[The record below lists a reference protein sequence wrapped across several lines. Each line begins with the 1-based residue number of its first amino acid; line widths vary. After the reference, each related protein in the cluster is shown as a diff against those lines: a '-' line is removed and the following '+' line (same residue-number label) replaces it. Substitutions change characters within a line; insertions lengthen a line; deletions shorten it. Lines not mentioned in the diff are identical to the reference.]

1 MSGIFAPLAL
11 LRNPTVAPLFISRL
25 VSSAG
30 VGFGQLALAW
40 GVMGLGYGPAALSMV
55 MACKA
60 APAILMI
67 LTGIVGD
74 RLRRHHVLLAAELLA
89 TVAWLGLGACF
100 LSGTAPLPLLCGL
113 AVLSGVATAM
123 FLPTIRGIV
132 ADLLAGVSRPAGNAL
147 VNQTESVGLLIGLAS
162 SGVVVSTVGAGWA
175 ASARGVLCAASAL
188 LLSLLRTARHDR
200 DSGMLRDL
208 RAGWRQFAAHRW
220 VWTMA
225 LQFTVL
231 IIAVACFTDVI
242 GPMYMKHGHGG
253 ARVWGII
260 AACEALGALV
270 GALIGARLR
279 TPKPVLVATALP
291 ASAAI
296 PMTLMWGGVPWA
308 VISLAIFIPGI
319 CQAAYYVL
327 WTTALQD
334 QFARAVLVRVNSW
347 SIVGSYLL
355 TPFVLVAVGPLIE
368 DVGPQNAA
376 LVAGL
381 AVLAATGLAL
391 LSVRSVMTAGST
403 AAGPRQTE
411 PMPS

>member
-1 MSGIFAPLAL
+1 MSEILAPLAL
-11 LRNPTVAPLFISRL
+11 LKNPAVSPLFISRL

-40 GVMGLGYGPAALSMV
+40 GVMDLGCGPAALSMV

-60 APAILMI
+60 APAILMV
-67 LTGIVGD
+67 LTGIAGD
-74 RLRRHHVLLAAELLA
+74 RFRRHYVLVAAESLA
-89 TVAWLGLGACF
+89 TLAWLGLGACF
-100 LSGTAPLPLLCGL
+100 LTRTTSLPLLCGL

-132 ADLLAGVSRPAGNAL
+132 ADLLTESSRPAGNA
-147 VNQTESVGLLIGLAS
+147 VINQTESIGLLIGLAT

-175 ASARGVLCAASAL
+175 AAARGALCAVSAV
-188 LLSLLRTARHDR
+188 LLSLLTTARQDHG
-200 DSGMLRDL
+200 SGMLQDL
-208 RAGWRQFAAHRW
+208 RAGWSQFAAHRW

-225 LQFTVL
+225 LQFTAL

-242 GPMYMKHGHGG
+242 GPMYMKDGHGG
-253 ARVWGII
+253 ARAWGVV
-260 AACEALGALV
+260 AACEAFGALAGALV
-270 GALIGARLR
+270 GARLK
-279 TPKPVLVATALP
+279 TSKPALVATTLP

-296 PMTLMWGGVPWA
+296 PMILMWGGVPWM
-308 VISLAIFIPGI
+308 VIGLAIFVPGI

-327 WTTALQD
+327 WTTALQEH
-334 QFARAVLVRVNSW
+334 FARAVLVRVNSW

-368 DVGPQNAA
+368 KIGSQNAA
-376 LVAGL
+376 LIAGL
-381 AVLAATGLAL
+381 LVLAAAWVAL
-391 LSVRSVMTAGST
+391 LSVRSVVSAGVS

>member
-11 LRNPTVAPLFISRL
+11 CKNPAVSPLLISRL

-40 GVMGLGYGPAALSMV
+40 GVMDLGYGPAALSLV

-67 LTGIVGD
+67 VTGIAGD
-74 RLRRHHVLLAAELLA
+74 RLRRHYVLVAAELLA
-89 TVAWLGLGACF
+89 TLAWLGLGACF
-100 LSGTAPLPLLCGL
+100 LAGTASLPLLCGL
-113 AVLSGVATAM
+113 AVLPGVATAM

-132 ADLLAGVSRPAGNAL
+132 ADLLNETSRPAGNAL
-147 VNQTESVGLLIGLAS
+147 INQTESIGLLIGLAT
-162 SGVVVSTVGAGWA
+162 SGVVVSTMGAGWA
-175 ASARGVLCAASAL
+175 ASARGALCAMSAL
-188 LLSLLRTARHDR
+188 LLSLLTTARQDR
-200 DSGMLRDL
+200 GSGMLRDL
-208 RAGWRQFAAHRW
+208 RAGWNQFTAHRW

-225 LQFTVL
+225 LQFTAL

-253 ARVWGII
+253 ASAWGIV
-260 AACEALGALV
+260 AACEAFGALAGALV
-270 GALIGARLR
+270 GAHLR
-279 TPKPVLVATALP
+279 TSKPILVATALP

-296 PMTLMWGGVPWA
+296 PMILMWGGVPWMA
-308 VISLAIFIPGI
+308 IGLAIFVPGI

-327 WTTALQD
+327 WTTALQEH
-334 QFARAVLVRVNSW
+334 FASAVLVRVNSW

-368 DVGPQNAA
+368 KAGSQTAA
-376 LVAGL
+376 LITGL
-381 AVLAATGLAL
+381 LVLTATGVAL
-391 LSVRSVMTAGST
+391 LSVRSVVTAGST
-403 AAGPRQTE
+403 ATAHRPTE